1 MQQIYIFIFCIWP
14 ALIVIGIFSEGML
27 YDPRQDSHL
36 YSNVICKGWN
46 NCNETVS
53 IWYFATFEVNELIG
67 KTCVVLRRQPKFLC
81 WYTCWLNF
89 EIYQLLFPVFPA
101 QTQCGTSFTQC
112 GGRGAGRRRA
122 SCWGVD
128 QLRFRVVGKVLNLQ
142 GASKNCQPFCKP
154 HFTVTLWIKFK
165 ILRSHKQQN
174 VQNIIWL
181 IIIPFIFRETWLG
194 RQHFM
199 KKTKMA
205 FRYKQEQFSP
215 SEGSKYSSTAVR
227 ST

>member
-1 MQQIYIFIFCIWP
+1 MQCQISAKIPPKNIALYPLYFDVTLTTLLVQAANKRNKKLVFLMQQIYIFIFCIWP

-67 KTCVVLRRQPKFLC
+67 KTCVVLRRQPKFLW

-112 GGRGAGRRRA
+112 GGRGGGRGR
-122 SCWGVD
+122 GGGG
-128 QLRFRVVGKVLNLQ
+128 QVVE
-142 GASKNCQPFCKP
+142 A
-154 HFTVTLWIKFK
+154 WINFGSVSWVKF
-165 ILRSHKQQN
+165 
-174 VQNIIWL
+174 
-181 IIIPFIFRETWLG
+181 
-194 RQHFM
+194 
-199 KKTKMA
+199 
-205 FRYKQEQFSP
+205 
-215 SEGSKYSSTAVR
+215 
-227 ST
+227 